1 MNHYQGISRRTA
13 LRGMGVSVALPLLE
27 AMLPARV
34 AETSSP
40 PVRLAFVYA
49 PNGKHMPAWTPTRLG
64 ADYDLP
70 PTLEPLKAVKQ
81 DVMVLSG
88 LSLHKANGNGDGPGD
103 HARAMA
109 TFLTGCQAR
118 KTDGADIR
126 VGVSVDQVAA
136 ASVGWSTRFASLEVG
151 CEGGRDGGTCD
162 HGYSCAYQTNL
173 SWRSPSQ
180 PLAKEVNPRLVF
192 ERLFGSM
199 SAGDRDAE
207 ARRARDR
214 RSVLDFVAG
223 DINELNGQ
231 LGAGDR
237 RKLDEYLTGL
247 REVERRIQAVQPVA
261 EVGQSRLTRPT
272 GVPQDF
278 AEHARLLGDL
288 VALTFQADLTR
299 VATFALG
306 NDGSNRSYREMGVPE
321 GHHDLSHHGGD
332 PEKQTQL
339 QRINRFH
346 VEQFAHLLGRLKAV
360 GEGGGT
366 LLDHCLVVYGSG
378 IRDGDRHDHDDLPIL
393 LAGRGG
399 GKVRTGRHVRYDES
413 TPLTNLYLAL
423 LDCVGVE
430 AKAFGDSTG
439 RLPLLEG

>member
-1 MNHYQGISRRTA
+1 MSKCQGISRRAA

-27 AMLPARV
+27 AMLPTRA
-34 AETSSP
+34 AGAATP

-49 PNGKHMPAWTPTRLG
+49 PSGKHMPAWTPTRLG

-70 PTLEPLKAVKQ
+70 PTLEPLRAVKE
-81 DVMVLSG
+81 DVLVLSG
-88 LSLHKANGNGDGPGD
+88 LSLRKANGNGDGPGD

-126 VGVSVDQVAA
+126 AGVSVDQVAA
-136 ASVGWSTRFASLEVG
+136 AAVGRSTRFASLEVG

-192 ERLFGSM
+192 ERLFRSPG
-199 SAGDRDAE
+199 AGDPEAE

-214 RSVLDFVAG
+214 RSVLDFVSG
-223 DINELNGQ
+223 DINELNGR
-231 LGAGDR
+231 LGTGDR

-247 REVERRIQAVQPVA
+247 REVERRIQASQPVA
-261 EVGQSRLTRPT
+261 EVGQSRLARPT

-288 VALTFQADLTR
+288 VALAFQADLTR

-306 NDGSNRSYREMGVPE
+306 NDGSNRSYREAGVPE

-332 PEKQTQL
+332 PEKQAKL
-339 QRINRFH
+339 RRINRFH
-346 VEQFAHLLGRLKAV
+346 VEQLAHLLGRLKATRE
-360 GEGGGT
+360 GEGT

-399 GKVRTGRHVRYDES
+399 GKVRPGRHLRYPEG

-423 LDCVGVE
+423 LDRVGAAVE
-430 AKAFGDSTG
+430 SFGDSTG
-439 RLPLLEG
+439 RLPSLEG